1 MSEWSVFPHP
11 TQPLYG
17 SAEIHQ
23 VHIGWG
29 GTLVSSLHADGLR
42 RSTSQDREIVI
53 LTGTGEDGKRT
64 HYLIWALRGDW
75 RMSPEWAETVGSF
88 IHDGWKDR
96 LLLTVTDD
104 EIAALDVTQVDATWT
119 PIR

>member
-11 TQPLYG
+11 TQPLD

-42 RSTSQDREIVI
+42 KSTSQNREIVI

-64 HYLIWALRGDW
+64 HYLIWALRAAW
-75 RMSPEWAETVGSF
+75 RGSPEWAKRVGSF
-88 IHDGWKDR
+88 IDGGWEGR
-96 LLLTVTDD
+96 LLFTVTDD